1 MSDEIEEIRKRWKRP
16 VYQGTL
22 GARNIETLID
32 EIERLNL
39 VCQRLQRDRNKL
51 AADLAFVRGE
61 YTNTLSMTEDAIAMR
76 GRLALVDGLR
86 SLLAET
92 QAELATVRAMIVAR

>member
-1 MSDEIEEIRKRWKRP
+1 
-16 VYQGTL
+16 
-22 GARNIETLID
+22 
-32 EIERLNL
+32 LNL

-61 YTNTLSMTEDAIAMR
+61 YTDTLSMAEDAIAMR